1 MCELTP
7 MGEQNW
13 GYDQGMGTEIFGQ
26 FIFSEMP
33 IYDRLHVL
41 SLKHVGDEGQ
51 LRLSWDRFEGT
62 WGPMGPDW

>member
-1 MCELTP
+1 MCEMTP

-13 GYDQGMGTEIFGQ
+13 GFDQGMGIEIFGQ

-41 SLKHVGDEGQ
+41 SLKHAGHEEQ
-51 LRLSWDRFEGT
+51 FPTYWTRFGVT
-62 WGPMGPDW
+62 GGPTGPDC

>member
-13 GYDQGMGTEIFGQ
+13 GYDQGMEIEIFGQ

-33 IYDRLHVL
+33 IYIDC
-41 SLKHVGDEGQ
+41 
-51 LRLSWDRFEGT
+51 
-62 WGPMGPDW
+62 MC

>member
-1 MCELTP
+1 
-7 MGEQNW
+7 MGEQNR
-13 GYDQGMGTEIFGQ
+13 GSDRRLEIETFSQ

-51 LRLSWDRFEGT
+51 LPLSWDRFEGT
-62 WGPMGPDW
+62 GGPTGPDW

>member
-13 GYDQGMGTEIFGQ
+13 GYDQGMEIEIFGQ

-41 SLKHVGDEGQ
+41 SLKHAGHDEQ
-51 LRLSWDRFEGT
+51 FPTYWTRFRVTG
-62 WGPMGPDW
+62 GPTGPDC

>member
-7 MGEQNW
+7 MSEQNW
-13 GYDQGMGTEIFGQ
+13 GSDKEMGIETFGQ
-26 FIFSEMP
+26 FIFSKMP

>member
-1 MCELTP
+1 MTP

-13 GYDQGMGTEIFGQ
+13 GFDQGMGIEIFGQ

-41 SLKHVGDEGQ
+41 SLKHAGHDEQ
-51 LRLSWDRFEGT
+51 FPTYWTRFRVTG
-62 WGPMGPDW
+62 GPTGPDC

>member
-1 MCELTP
+1 
-7 MGEQNW
+7 MGEQNR
-13 GYDQGMGTEIFGQ
+13 GSDRRLEIETFSQ

-51 LRLSWDRFEGT
+51 LPLSWDRS
-62 WGPMGPDW
+62 